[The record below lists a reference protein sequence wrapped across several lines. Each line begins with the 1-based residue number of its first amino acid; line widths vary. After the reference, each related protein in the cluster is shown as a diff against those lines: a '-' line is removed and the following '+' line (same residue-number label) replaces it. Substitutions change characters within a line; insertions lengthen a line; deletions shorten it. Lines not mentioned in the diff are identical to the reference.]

1 MDNSKLT
8 TGLSLLSFAIIAVGL
23 FMSIRIMIGYEDM
36 VGSAI
41 TLSMVLIGVGAGV
54 AVLFGI
60 FQLLTNLKKNLS
72 MLVGLA
78 VFVVIAIVAYSMA
91 DDTILRTYP
100 EGTTAGGV
108 KFSEAGIFLMYFLVV
123 LAAITAIVAEVSR
136 LFK

>member
-8 TGLSLLSFAIIAVGL
+8 TGLSLLSFAIIAIGL